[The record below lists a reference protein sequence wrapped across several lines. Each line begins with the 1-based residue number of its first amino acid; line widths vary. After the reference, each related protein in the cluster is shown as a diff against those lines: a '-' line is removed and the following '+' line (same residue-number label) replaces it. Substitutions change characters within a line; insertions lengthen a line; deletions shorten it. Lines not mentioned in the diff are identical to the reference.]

1 MEKKFKQFT
10 CIDRWDD
17 NAKYFDELADYIKT
31 GEFTNVIIEMLSWA
45 ESNLDAYNY
54 GDVINGKA
62 NNSGEVVVYEHEP
75 FILTASETTI
85 TLFVS
90 DDDQM
95 VLNSLWTTMDDKAAT
110 PIRSSDRLKQEVI
123 DTNGE

>member
-62 NNSGEVVVYEHEP
+62 NNIGEVVVYEHEP

-110 PIRSSDRLKQEVI
+110 PLRNSDRLKQEVI

>member
-95 VLNSLWTTMDDKAAT
+95 VLNSLWTT
-110 PIRSSDRLKQEVI
+110 QFEY
-123 DTNGE
+123 